1 MSPSSKYFRLL
12 VSFLSLQLTRT
23 QSDAKHRFCSQ
34 PYFDAVFFD
43 GHSYRFVVS
52 QPWTKE
58 VNSFAVSYD
67 SVARRF
73 TNFTHFTQQINRWTY
88 ILQGGFHNDEL
99 YVQFYYR
106 DPVGYEDDADQMDY
120 RAYELQYCETQST
133 LDHGALFDAYTCSR
147 KKSSTLLS
155 PQITTAFTTKH
166 RLYFF
171 DPKSRY
177 LWALLHQNPPYYGWI
192 HLDTGYRAFT
202 DVRKKWEFRQSVRNR
217 EYFPLWTATSN
228 VVRRLMDLT
237 PKKLSISKLEIPINQ
252 FFNCGT
258 VDSPNLDQRMV
269 SLTQLMLISTSVLAA
284 LLVLAIIC
292 TCTVFYENKRIFKR
306 IIEMLQSRQPSSSPS
321 PQLTSF
327 IHQ

>member
-1 MSPSSKYFRLL
+1 M
-12 VSFLSLQLTRT
+12 
-23 QSDAKHRFCSQ
+23 
-34 PYFDAVFFD
+34 
-43 GHSYRFVVS
+43 
-52 QPWTKE
+52 
-58 VNSFAVSYD
+58 
-67 SVARRF
+67 
-73 TNFTHFTQQINRWTY
+73 
-88 ILQGGFHNDEL
+88 
-99 YVQFYYR
+99 QFYYR

-202 DVRKKWEFRQSVRNR
+202 DVRKKWEFRQSVRNSSDLYTGVFTFNGNNYIVQ
-217 EYFPLWTATSN
+217 ESTSLFGLRHQN

-237 PKKLSISKLEIPINQ
+237 PKKLSISKLEVRSPE
-252 FFNCGT
+252 T
-258 VDSPNLDQRMV
+258 VCRKTV
-269 SLTQLMLISTSVLAA
+269 
-284 LLVLAIIC
+284 
-292 TCTVFYENKRIFKR
+292 TVFS
-306 IIEMLQSRQPSSSPS
+306 LS
-321 PQLTSF
+321 
-327 IHQ
+327 